1 MKKQLTLLIRPITL
15 VFASIFFIPSTIV
28 LLLQTPEYYQGNT
41 IPAVIVVF
49 AASMVLAVIFNLF
62 YQTTKNRLLKAILII
77 VAVILSLGAAAL
89 IFLLLEVIYRP
100 RICDP
105 VHRPPEDTI
114 YDTVTTTTIANSTAT
129 TNHICDPVHRPFI
142 ETIDY
147 GKVLGTIK
155 VPEDALQKYRELAEK
170 TLR

>member
-28 LLLQTPEYYQGNT
+28 ILLQTPEYYQGNT

-77 VAVILSLGAAAL
+77 AAVILSLGAAAL
-89 IFLLLEVIYRP
+89 IFLLLEVMYRP

-105 VHRPPEDTI
+105 VHTPPEDTI
-114 YDTVTTTTIANSTAT
+114 PGTVTTTIADSTT
-129 TNHICDPVHRPFI
+129 TTMQICDPVHRPFF
-142 ETIDY
+142 EAIDL
-147 GKVLGTIK
+147 GKVLGNVN
-155 VPEDALQKYRELAEK
+155 VPQDALQKYRELAEK
-170 TLR
+170 ILR